1 MGVVA
6 ASDMGRD
13 GQEVVKEVKE
23 SRFRS
28 RWESQEVMLDRERRS
43 CQDGFMTQKNR
54 EALFDLLTLSIY
66 ADAHVSLTEERLVE
80 SAFIAEG
87 WDSEYPKSLF
97 IEESF
102 ARARE
107 AADSDDAIFDYIN
120 EKAQVFTTKASQKE
134 VLGVVKNI
142 LKGDGETPEENEFYS
157 LLVQALP
164 KPTK

>member
-1 MGVVA
+1 
-6 ASDMGRD
+6 
-13 GQEVVKEVKE
+13 
-23 SRFRS
+23 
-28 RWESQEVMLDRERRS
+28 
-43 CQDGFMTQKNR
+43 MTQKNR
-54 EALFDLLTLSIY
+54 EALLDLLTLSIY

-87 WDSEYPKSLF
+87 WDSDYPKSLF

-107 AADSDDAIFDYIN
+107 AADSDDAMFDYIN
-120 EKAQVFTTKASQKE
+120 EKAQVFTTKTSQKE

-142 LKGDGETPEENEFYS
+142 LKGDGVTPEENEFYS

>member
-1 MGVVA
+1 MK
-6 ASDMGRD
+6 
-13 GQEVVKEVKE
+13 QP
-23 SRFRS
+23 
-28 RWESQEVMLDRERRS
+28 Q
-43 CQDGFMTQKNR
+43 R

-66 ADAHVSLTEERLVE
+66 ADAHISLTEERLLE

-97 IEESF
+97 LDESL

-107 AADSDDAIFDYIN
+107 AADSDDAMFDYIN
-120 EKAQVFTTKASQKE
+120 EKAQAFTTKALQKE

-142 LKGDGETPEENEFYS
+142 LKSDGETAEENEFYS

-164 KPTK
+164 KLGK